1 MTDFG
6 LYCVG
11 SWRDGQPEKVEMQ
24 TYIVSY
30 DGRNWAYTIYKDK
43 YDSFL
48 SWVASNF
55 VDDIWQDENPDE
67 TEEEYFDRIGLSVCE
82 YNDFYPKIAKV
93 TMGGIR
99 RDHD

>member
-1 MTDFG
+1 MTNFSH
-6 LYCVG
+6 YATG
-11 SWRDGQPEKVEMQ
+11 SWKDGQPEKIEMQ
-24 TYIVSY
+24 TYIVRY
-30 DGRNWAYTIYKDK
+30 DSNNWAYTIYKDK

-55 VDDIWQDENPDE
+55 GDDTWQDEDPDE
-67 TEEEYFDRIGLSVCE
+67 TEEQYFDRIDLSVCE
-82 YNDFYPKIAKV
+82 YNQPYPQLAKA